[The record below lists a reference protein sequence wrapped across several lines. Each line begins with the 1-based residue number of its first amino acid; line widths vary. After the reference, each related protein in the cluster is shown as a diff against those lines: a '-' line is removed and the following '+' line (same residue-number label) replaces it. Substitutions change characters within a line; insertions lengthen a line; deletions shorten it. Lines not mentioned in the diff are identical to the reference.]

1 MRTILYTGH
10 DEAYKP
16 LAKITVPRMA
26 EYAEHH
32 GMDFTC
38 YDKPLIDV
46 PNGIYWTGVCG
57 ALKAFEEGYDRAI
70 YLDVDQ
76 LITNMDYSVPN
87 IWTYGFHASKDWG
100 NDATNEW
107 NFSMCGFVTFKT
119 GKGIFETALSVEPH
133 YRDKPFPEQLPMQ
146 EMAKINMQQRDDFNH
161 YVETSGYKPLFKSPK
176 DSQWLWTIHPR
187 KVFNCV
193 PYQVCPGNVPE
204 PWSKGDFA
212 AHLTMVDLPRRIEIA
227 NEILASL

>member
-16 LAKITVPRMA
+16 LANITVPLMA
-26 EYAEHH
+26 EYAEHN

-57 ALKAFEEGYDRAI
+57 ALKAFEEGYDRVM

-76 LITNMDYSVPN
+76 LITNKSIPPKGK
-87 IWTYGFHASKDWG
+87 IGFHVSKDWG
-100 NDATNEW
+100 TDATEPW
-107 NFSMCGFVTFKT
+107 HFSMCGFVAFKDMESFF
-119 GKGIFETALSVEPH
+119 KSILDDEPEW
-133 YRDKPFPEQLPMQ
+133 RDRPFPEQGTVQWWVKELIGTAPNLVHNA
-146 EMAKINMQQRDDFNH
+146 EKYEGLIN
-161 YVETSGYKPLFKSPK
+161 
-176 DSQWLWTIHPR
+176 IHPR

-193 PYQVCPGNVPE
+193 PDQVCPGNVPE
-204 PWSKGDFA
+204 KWEVGDFA
-212 AHLTMVDLPRRIEIA
+212 AHLTMKPLSERISIA
-227 NEILASL
+227 YEILERNVKNT

>member
-57 ALKAFEEGYDRAI
+57 ALKAFDEGYDQAM

-76 LITNMDYSVPN
+76 LITNKSIN
-87 IWTYGFHASKDWG
+87 FTKKWTHGFHASKDWG
-100 NDATNEW
+100 NDAVEPW
-107 NFSMCGFVTFKT
+107 QFSMCGFLA
-119 GKGIFETALSVEPH
+119 FESVKNLFEDTIELE
-133 YRDKPFPEQLPMQ
+133 YEWRDKPFPEQGPFQNIVRLRLEQLPSAFEAMPKHMK
-146 EMAKINMQQRDDFNH
+146 ELVDKI
-161 YVETSGYKPLFKSPK
+161 GYKSPIN
-176 DSQWLWTIHPR
+176 IHPR

-193 PYQVCPGNVPE
+193 PDQVCPGNVPE